1 MGCHMKIT
9 ELKENILIS
18 EWLDNLN
25 AAANTEETYLHAMQA
40 FIDFTGMT
48 PEELIDEAETESR
61 LGILMRH
68 RKIKRHFIGFRKYL
82 QDKGLA
88 DFSVKSRMTG
98 VRSFYNSFELELP
111 KLQGEKR
118 KARVKEG
125 NKTIPKKEDLQE
137 ALKVCDPLEKAVLLV
152 GVSSGLASNEISNL
166 TIDQFKNGFDVNTGI
181 TTLEITR
188 GKTGVD
194 HVTYMSPEASAAVIE
209 YLKFRERGAKA
220 ATTRREKQ
228 LEKQKIISGDGY
240 LFILRQFSDEF
251 LVTHDDKIRQLTRDS
266 IQKLFRSI
274 ADKANKN
281 TKCGIYNFIRSHT
294 MRKYFNSVLLNAGC
308 DSFHSEF
315 FMGHALDDTRG
326 AYFRASPDKLKEV
339 YKKYI
344 PYLTIQKE
352 LDLSESPEYQ
362 AIKSENDI
370 LRAETAKHI
379 VERQEIIN
387 LKNEVA
393 KGTIEREEL
402 NALRNEIDALYREIR
417 TTPEGYKVGTRLVQ
431 KIHPHRLILQPDDG
445 TEVDPEL

>member
-1 MGCHMKIT
+1 MKIT

-61 LGILMRH
+61 LCILMRH

-125 NKTIPKKEDLQE
+125 KKTIPKKEDLQE

-166 TIDQFKNGFDVNTGI
+166 TIDQFKKGFDVNTGI

-194 HVTYMSPEASAAVIE
+194 HVTYLSPEASAAVIE
-209 YLKFRERGAKA
+209 YLKFRERGL
-220 ATTRREKQ
+220 RLPR
-228 LEKQKIISGDGY
+228 LEGKSSSKN
-240 LFILRQFSDEF
+240 
-251 LVTHDDKIRQLTRDS
+251 K
-266 IQKLFRSI
+266 KLFQETVTFLFCVSSQM
-274 ADKANKN
+274 
-281 TKCGIYNFIRSHT
+281 NFW
-294 MRKYFNSVLLNAGC
+294 
-308 DSFHSEF
+308 
-315 FMGHALDDTRG
+315 
-326 AYFRASPDKLKEV
+326 
-339 YKKYI
+339 
-344 PYLTIQKE
+344 
-352 LDLSESPEYQ
+352 
-362 AIKSENDI
+362 
-370 LRAETAKHI
+370 
-379 VERQEIIN
+379 
-387 LKNEVA
+387 
-393 KGTIEREEL
+393 
-402 NALRNEIDALYREIR
+402 
-417 TTPEGYKVGTRLVQ
+417 
-431 KIHPHRLILQPDDG
+431 
-445 TEVDPEL
+445 